1 MRFSPIKALL
11 LLKKVNIYL
20 LSVNNGDELV
30 IFDVL
35 STSAVFL
42 FKKAKKKRTTKKMH
56 LKYNEIYSFFLS
68 KFSKTLKV
76 TQGIYHPKGHWNISQ
91 KKLALIDFYFL
102 E

>member
-35 STSAVFL
+35 FTSAVFL
-42 FKKAKKKRTTKKMH
+42 FEKAKKNNNVQHKKIAF
-56 LKYNEIYSFFLS
+56 EIQRELLIFLV
-68 KFSKTLKV
+68 KPRK
-76 TQGIYHPKGHWNISQ
+76 H
-91 KKLALIDFYFL
+91 
-102 E
+102 